1 MKFYVVKAITNKTY
15 VKTLG
20 EYVELSTAETI
31 CDINKNNYDF
41 AKSTI
46 NRCCCLES
54 VPDVEFTIV
63 EIDKEPM
70 IGETA
75 AVLRNDVEKNCK
87 VSRTLDVWEE
97 ITEFIRDNSRKT
109 MNSYEDYIDFYY
121 DNTRVYS
128 NMHDYFDGQ
137 FESSSASLV
146 DYKNEIDELESAIES
161 GDKKVLSNGEIIEII

>member
-1 MKFYVVKAITNKTY
+1 MKFYVVKAITNKSY

-20 EYVELSTAETI
+20 EYAELSTAETV

-41 AKSTI
+41 AKNTI
-46 NRCCCLES
+46 NKCCCLES
-54 VPDVEFTIV
+54 VPNVEFAIV

-121 DNTRVYS
+121 ANTRVYS
-128 NMHDYFDGQ
+128 NMHDYLDSELNYLATFT
-137 FESSSASLV
+137 A
-146 DYKNEIDELESAIES
+146 YKAKIDELELAIKN
-161 GDKKVLSNGEIIEII
+161 GDKKILSNGEIIEII

>member
-1 MKFYVVKAITNKTY
+1 MKFYVVKAITNKSY
-15 VKTLG
+15 VKILG
-20 EYVELSTAETI
+20 EYEDRSTAEKVRTVSE
-31 CDINKNNYDF
+31 DNYNF
-41 AKSTI
+41 AKKAI
-46 NRCCCLES
+46 NSYCCLES
-54 VPDVEFTIV
+54 VPNVRFTIV

-70 IGETA
+70 LGETA

-121 DNTRVYS
+121 ANTRVYS

>member
-1 MKFYVVKAITNKTY
+1 MKFYVVNAITNKSY

-20 EYVELSTAETI
+20 EYAEFNTAEII
-31 CDINKNNYDF
+31 CDINKNNYNL
-41 AKSTI
+41 AKSI
-46 NRCCCLES
+46 ISHCCCLES
-54 VPDVEFTIV
+54 VPNVEFAIV

-121 DNTRVYS
+121 ANTRVYS
-128 NMHDYFDGQ
+128 NMHDYLDS
-137 FESSSASLV
+137 ELNDSASFTA
-146 DYKNEIDELESAIES
+146 YKAKIDEFELAIKS
-161 GDKKVLSNGEIIEII
+161 GDKKILSNGEIIEII

>member
-1 MKFYVVKAITNKTY
+1 MKFYAVKAITNKTY

-31 CDINKNNYDF
+31 CDINKNNYYF
-41 AKSTI
+41 AKNII

-54 VPDVEFTIV
+54 APNVEFTIV
-63 EIDKEPM
+63 EIDKKPM

-109 MNSYEDYIDFYY
+109 MNSYKDYIDFYY
-121 DNTRVYS
+121 ANTRVYS
-128 NMHDYFDGQ
+128 NMHDYLASELND
-137 FESSSASLV
+137 SASLTA
-146 DYKNEIDELESAIES
+146 YKAKIDEFELAIKS
-161 GDKKVLSNGEIIEII
+161 GDKKILSNGEIIEIV